1 MRSSRSSLLELLL
14 LMGKMNVPE
23 IANNLGGR
31 LQMKCTAC
39 GSSSLVVG
47 TIISSADGSTP
58 GFYPSDMPAFKRI
71 FGIGSRAVQ
80 AYGCVHCRNL
90 QFTVEFSERDL
101 ERYQEFEGE
110 QPDVLER
117 INSNPKKIG

>member
-1 MRSSRSSLLELLL
+1 
-14 LMGKMNVPE
+14 
-23 IANNLGGR
+23 
-31 LQMKCTAC
+31 MKCTAC
-39 GSSSLVVG
+39 GSSSLVEG
-47 TIISSADGSTP
+47 TVIGAGDGSTF
-58 GFYPSDMPAFKRI
+58 GFYPSDMPALKRI

-80 AYGCVHCRNL
+80 AYGCVRCRNL

-117 INSNPKKIG
+117 INSNPKKLEG

>member
-1 MRSSRSSLLELLL
+1 
-14 LMGKMNVPE
+14 
-23 IANNLGGR
+23 
-31 LQMKCTAC
+31 MKC
-39 GSSSLVVG
+39 
-47 TIISSADGSTP
+47 
-58 GFYPSDMPAFKRI
+58 I

-80 AYGCVHCRNL
+80 AWGCVRCRNL

-117 INSNPKKIG
+117 INSNPKKLEGQRITEFKHSSLGVYVFFVIRIGSGALFSFVP